1 MLLLFGNISFYYLLK
16 HARLSSCY
24 SWNIPY
30 LWCITWTFRSLSDFK
45 NELRSLNRE
54 LQLHILEL
62 ADVLV
67 ERPSQYARRV
77 EDISLIFKNL
87 HHLLNSLRPHQVE
100 FFYNSSSVLSMNS
113 VQSTMQVSV
122 PFPCF
127 RAFFMNSVLQGRAT
141 LIHLLES
148 QIQRRKQAVEDIKR
162 YGSVTL
168 IEVFRVIEMKSL
180 TSGYVAFENVVLEML
195 ICLCSLAKAPCIL

>member
-1 MLLLFGNISFYYLLK
+1 
-16 HARLSSCY
+16 
-24 SWNIPY
+24 
-30 LWCITWTFRSLSDFK
+30 
-45 NELRSLNRE
+45 
-54 LQLHILEL
+54 
-62 ADVLV
+62 
-67 ERPSQYARRV
+67 
-77 EDISLIFKNL
+77 
-87 HHLLNSLRPHQVE
+87 
-100 FFYNSSSVLSMNS
+100 
-113 VQSTMQVSV
+113 MQVSV